1 LSLLQGI
8 SYIPPICQHS
18 KRIHSLPISKESILP
33 RFGKYMIRKL
43 RGFWRCISKGQ
54 GEKGWKGRLNTFVL
68 GGGWQIQTS
77 EGLANLRIGAPSI
90 LDF

>member
-1 LSLLQGI
+1 MLTHLANFERVQFAA
-8 SYIPPICQHS
+8 
-18 KRIHSLPISKESILP
+18 
-33 RFGKYMIRKL
+33 FGKQMIRKQQ
-43 RGFWRCISKGQ
+43 RFWRCISKGQ

-77 EGLANLRIGAPSI
+77 ESLANLRIGVPSI